1 MRSLRILGR
10 THRLLKMSRKIENL
24 KIIGNL
30 LPLKEMHS
38 PRRAYLSLSS
48 EQKKHIDKFNED
60 IFQGRIKFEQVPCLC
75 SNNEFFLLASVDKY
89 SLSQQTVMCAKC
101 GLVQSNPRMTEEQ
114 YKVFYNSD
122 IYRNIYRP
130 NDPLKKYDLCG
141 SSGSKAIFEAIC
153 KIKKLEEINSVLE
166 IGAGG
171 GWNLMPFKKEGIT
184 TMGCDYSPSLV
195 SLGKKNGLNLFQGG
209 IDEIDGSFDLIIL
222 NHVVEH
228 FNNPVDDLK
237 KIKKHLNPNGII
249 YISVPNIENFGM
261 AQIQNAHTYYFTPLT
276 LRYFMSISGLRP
288 IYHCSV
294 RKTQCFTAVFIND
307 EEALAD
313 DLNENYK
320 HMLNIIKRYRYCSF
334 MVFMAERIKKTIIK
348 LLELIGLKRFIL
360 KLLIK
365 DK

>member
-10 THRLLKMSRKIENL
+10 PHGLLKMSRKIENL
-24 KIIGNL
+24 KILGNW
-30 LPLKEMHS
+30 LPLKEMHN
-38 PRRAYLSLSS
+38 PREAYLSLSP
-48 EQKKHIDKFNED
+48 EQKKHIDEFNKD
-60 IFQGRIKFEQVPCLC
+60 ISQGRIKFEQVPCLC

-114 YKVFYNSD
+114 YKLFYSSD

-130 NDPLKKYDLCG
+130 NDSLKKYNSCG
-141 SSGSKAIFEAIC
+141 PSSGKAIFETIC
-153 KIKKLEEINSVLE
+153 KVKKLEEINSVLE

-171 GWNLMPFKKEGIT
+171 GWNLMPFKKEGVT
-184 TMGCDYSPSLV
+184 TTGYDYSPSLV
-195 SLGKKNGLNLFQGG
+195 SLGKKNGLDLFQGG
-209 IDEIDGSFDLIIL
+209 IDDINGSFDLIIL

-261 AQIQNAHTYYFTPLT
+261 TQIQNAHTYYFTPLT
-276 LRYFMSISGLRP
+276 LQYFMSISGLKP

-294 RKTQCFTAVFIND
+294 RKTQCLVAIFVKD
-307 EEALAD
+307 EEFLAGN
-313 DLNENYK
+313 LSENYRR
-320 HMLNIIKRYRYCSF
+320 MLSIIKKYRYCSF

-348 LLELIGLKRFIL
+348 LLELVGLKRFIF
-360 KLLIK
+360 KVINK
-365 DK
+365 R